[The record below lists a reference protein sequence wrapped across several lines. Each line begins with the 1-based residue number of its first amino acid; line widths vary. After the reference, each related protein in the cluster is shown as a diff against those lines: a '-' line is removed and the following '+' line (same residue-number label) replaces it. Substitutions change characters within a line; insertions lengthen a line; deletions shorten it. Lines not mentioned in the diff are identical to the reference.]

1 LDLPELANVSN
12 NIILYCLSQLF
23 PMMLTNP
30 FSSAKL
36 LEEVLAY
43 AKLFSQNISHPF
55 SRQTIRVTAMTGA
68 AAMEIG
74 GVTTASEFHYMQN
87 KSYATQDEIDSK
99 ETRLNIIDEVSF
111 AGYHTALV
119 GTSHF
124 LQKATECNE
133 FQYGKAAMCFL
144 GDFANLKLSTKT

>member
-1 LDLPELANVSN
+1 
-12 NIILYCLSQLF
+12 
-23 PMMLTNP
+23 MRLTP
-30 FSSAKL
+30 
-36 LEEVLAY
+36 
-43 AKLFSQNISHPF
+43 
-55 SRQTIRVTAMTGA
+55 
-68 AAMEIG
+68 
-74 GVTTASEFHYMQN
+74 
-87 KSYATQDEIDSK
+87 K

-144 GDFANLKLSTKT
+144 GDFCQLETIDKDVYKQVEYIRKNLSTVLVELKGTHRYKNCPVLQRIMPKMRNEGLRGRS

>member
-1 LDLPELANVSN
+1 
-12 NIILYCLSQLF
+12 
-23 PMMLTNP
+23 
-30 FSSAKL
+30 
-36 LEEVLAY
+36 
-43 AKLFSQNISHPF
+43 
-55 SRQTIRVTAMTGA
+55 MTGA

-74 GVTTASEFHYMQN
+74 GVTTASEFHHAH
-87 KSYATQDEIDSK
+87 KSYATQDEIDSHK

-144 GDFANLKLSTKT
+144 DFANLKLSTKT